1 MLALP
6 AAAEMTEEER
16 AAILAPTTDF
26 SVAERH
32 EHLSGGLA
40 TNTRRFDREA
50 FSQPSQNMSFEARGD
65 FFVGNGFF
73 KRLWVT
79 APSSTTSADGL
90 GPLFNARACQR
101 CHLKDGRGHPP
112 ANADDNAVSM
122 FLRLSIPPQTD
133 EQKEA
138 IANHLINVV
147 PEPTYGGQLQD
158 IAIPG
163 HAAEGRLTVEYE
175 DVEVSFADGATVVLR
190 QPSYSVVNLGYGPL
204 HEDALISPRVASPM
218 IGLGLLEAISEED
231 ILAAADPD
239 DADGDGISG
248 TAKYIWS
255 RGQERVMLAR
265 FGWKLGNPTIED
277 QSSEAMAG
285 DIGISNPLFPQHSGD
300 CTASQR
306 TCLEA
311 PAGIGGPGGDLE
323 ASAQVMDKIFFY
335 SRHLA
340 VPARRNVDAPAVL
353 RGKQLF
359 YEANCTSCHTP
370 KHATRNDD
378 GVDPALRGQ
387 LIWPFT
393 DLLLHD
399 MGDGLADGRP
409 EGTATGSEWRTPP
422 LWGIGLTEKVNGH
435 TFFLHDG
442 RARNLTEAILWH
454 GYQELAAESSALTA
468 ALDTYC
474 AAPDVEGRADVE
486 NQFHRLMDAWQ
497 SIQIIQFGPV
507 HESKGTARFQF
518 WPDKRGTG
526 QRQLRNVLNNQDES
540 VLEPG
545 ALGQKSVALGDLQ
558 ALEYVLFN
566 APEALSTPD
575 SFACRYA
582 QAIARHQTS
591 QAAELV
597 RLWQNGGYRDQI
609 VNAASGTDAFFD
621 EAEAAGRFLN
631 SLAATIDVV
640 RLQKLDRPMG
650 LTLSDARPKRTEN
663 WRSARSLRN
672 VKLNMESVRLFLTV
686 DDGFGDLLK
695 HIGKE
700 ATALEAEV
708 LVAEII
714 NDIESFDQSLSDIVE
729 DADVRSDLESLL
741 GKLRSLESLVRER
754 LAPELGLVPGFNA
767 TDGD

>member
-1 MLALP
+1 MMLALP
-6 AAAEMTEEER
+6 ASANMTAEER
-16 AAILAPTTDF
+16 AAILAPTADF

-50 FSQPSQNMSFEARGD
+50 FSQPSQNLSFEARGD

-122 FLRLSIPPQTD
+122 FLRVSIPPQTT

-147 PEPTYGGQLQD
+147 PEPTYGGQIQD

-163 HAAEGRLTVEYE
+163 HAAEGRMVIDYN
-175 DVEVSFADGATVVLR
+175 DVEVTFADGESVLLR
-190 QPSYSVVNLGYGPL
+190 KPSYSVENLGYGAL
-204 HEDALISPRVASPM
+204 HKDALFSPRVASPM
-218 IGLGLLEAISEED
+218 IGLGLLEAIAEDD

-255 RGQERVMLAR
+255 REQQRVMLGR

-277 QSSEAMAG
+277 QSSDAMAG
-285 DIGISNPLFPQHSGD
+285 DIGISNPLFPAHGGD
-300 CTASQR
+300 CTVNQP

-323 ASAQVMDKIFFY
+323 ASAEVMDKIFFY

-340 VPARRNVDAPAVL
+340 VPARRNVDDRQAL
-353 RGKQLF
+353 RGKHLF
-359 YEANCTSCHTP
+359 YEANCSSCHTP

-378 GVDPALRGQ
+378 DVDPALRGQ
-387 LIWPFT
+387 LIWPYT

-454 GYQELAAESSALTA
+454 GGEAMAAREAFRTMDKPDRDAL
-468 ALDTYC
+468 
-474 AAPDVEGRADVE
+474 
-486 NQFHRLMDAWQ
+486 
-497 SIQIIQFGPV
+497 
-507 HESKGTARFQF
+507 
-518 WPDKRGTG
+518 
-526 QRQLRNVLNNQDES
+526 
-540 VLEPG
+540 
-545 ALGQKSVALGDLQ
+545 
-558 ALEYVLFN
+558 
-566 APEALSTPD
+566 
-575 SFACRYA
+575 
-582 QAIARHQTS
+582 IA
-591 QAAELV
+591 
-597 RLWQNGGYRDQI
+597 
-609 VNAASGTDAFFD
+609 F
-621 EAEAAGRFLN
+621 
-631 SLAATIDVV
+631 
-640 RLQKLDRPMG
+640 
-650 LTLSDARPKRTEN
+650 
-663 WRSARSLRN
+663 
-672 VKLNMESVRLFLTV
+672 
-686 DDGFGDLLK
+686 
-695 HIGKE
+695 
-700 ATALEAEV
+700 
-708 LVAEII
+708 
-714 NDIESFDQSLSDIVE
+714 
-729 DADVRSDLESLL
+729 LESL
-741 GKLRSLESLVRER
+741 
-754 LAPELGLVPGFNA
+754 
-767 TDGD
+767 